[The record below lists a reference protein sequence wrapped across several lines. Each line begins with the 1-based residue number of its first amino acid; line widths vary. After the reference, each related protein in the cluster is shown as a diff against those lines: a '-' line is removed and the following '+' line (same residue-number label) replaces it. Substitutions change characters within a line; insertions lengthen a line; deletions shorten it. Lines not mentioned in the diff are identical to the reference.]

1 MIINHE
7 RFAGMKTAQD
17 DWEESWTFKVF
28 IENSSLTVKVKQ
40 IKHYVKQICHKRSVL
55 GLFFVQFIENIDRE
69 L

>member
-40 IKHYVKQICHKRSVL
+40 MKHYVKQICDRRSVL
-55 GLFFVQFIENIDRE
+55 GLFVVQIIKNSDRE

>member
-1 MIINHE
+1 MTINHE

-40 IKHYVKQICHKRSVL
+40 MKHYVKQICDRRSVL
-55 GLFFVQFIENIDRE
+55 GLFVVQIIKNSDRE

>member
-40 IKHYVKQICHKRSVL
+40 IKHYVKQICDRRSVL
-55 GLFFVQFIENIDRE
+55 GLFVVQIIKNSDRE

>member
-28 IENSSLTVKVKQ
+28 IENSSLTEKVRQTIPYVRQMCVKR
-40 IKHYVKQICHKRSVL
+40 YVL
-55 GLFFVQFIENIDRE
+55 GLFVVQNIKNKDRE